1 MAFRLQPFVNV
12 LEAVSDRGLPAI
24 PPGGSTDPYVNT
36 RYWSVEGLSDQSDP
50 EAVYQGIVTGE
61 TPLQVKLGPPTKHDT
76 PWYSDALIGLQ
87 QILGGYLSG
96 GWSFVTQGLAIAGE
110 EAGID
115 KSTTQ
120 LAANLIQA
128 GYGSGVDA
136 MAFFDDL
143 SFDSFTDFAGSFVDE
158 IDWGNVGSFALDT
171 YQTFLP
177 AGNQVQAIPVA
188 ASAKN
193 AMSAAAGAI
202 AKVGPAVG
210 RTFFN
215 KWPNLAT
222 AIQKM
227 KNAGHNVSRSKLYSM
242 LKRFGPEFL
251 VTAGIMSAAA
261 VSELILAGPGHRRM
275 NPANSKALRRAT
287 RRIKSFHR
295 LCGEADV
302 IKTRRRSCAKKC

>member
-1 MAFRLQPFVNV
+1 MSSLNCSAGFH
-12 LEAVSDRGLPAI
+12 
-24 PPGGSTDPYVNT
+24 
-36 RYWSVEGLSDQSDP
+36 
-50 EAVYQGIVTGE
+50 E
-61 TPLQVKLGPPTKHDT
+61 TPLSTLFGSVLTPSTTEKLCAPDADSCDGLFGCAVQALSDVK
-76 PWYSDALIGLQ
+76 
-87 QILGGYLSG
+87 
-96 GWSFVTQGLAIAGE
+96 
-110 EAGID
+110 GID
-115 KSTTQ
+115 VLKATAQGVGT
-120 LAANLIQA
+120 LAAFYSTGGLSVVGDILQGVAVAEGNRDLLKASQIADLAATAFTADYSNLSEL
-128 GYGSGVDA
+128 GDDTMG
-136 MAFFDDL
+136 FFDSLGDF
-143 SFDSFTDFAGSFVDE
+143 SFDAITDFGSTLVDE
-158 IDWGNVGSFALDT
+158 VDWGSVGSFALDT

-202 AKVGPAVG
+202 AKVGPTVG
-210 RTFFN
+210 RSFFN

>member
-1 MAFRLQPFVNV
+1 MSSLNCT
-12 LEAVSDRGLPAI
+12 
-24 PPGGSTDPYVNT
+24 PG
-36 RYWSVEGLSDQSDP
+36 WH
-50 EAVYQGIVTGE
+50 E
-61 TPLQVKLGPPTKHDT
+61 TPLSTLFGSVLT
-76 PWYSDALIGLQ
+76 P
-87 QILGGYLSG
+87 
-96 GWSFVTQGLAIAGE
+96 
-110 EAGID
+110 
-115 KSTTQ
+115 STTEKLCAPDADACDGLFGCAVAAISDVQ
-120 LAANLIQA
+120 GGELLKATAQGIGTLAAFYSTGGLSVIGDVLQGVAVAEGNADLLKASQIADLAATAFTADYSNLSEL
-128 GYGSGVDA
+128 GDDTMG
-136 MAFFDDL
+136 FFDSLGDF
-143 SFDSFTDFAGSFVDE
+143 SFDAITDFGSSLVDE
-158 IDWGNVGSFALDT
+158 VDWGSVGSFALDT

-202 AKVGPAVG
+202 AKVGPTVG
-210 RTFFN
+210 RSFFN

-295 LCGEADV
+295 LCGDADV

>member
-1 MAFRLQPFVNV
+1 MSALNCT
-12 LEAVSDRGLPAI
+12 
-24 PPGGSTDPYVNT
+24 PG
-36 RYWSVEGLSDQSDP
+36 WH
-50 EAVYQGIVTGE
+50 E
-61 TPLQVKLGPPTKHDT
+61 TPLSTLFGSVRTPTTTEKICAPDADSCDGLFDCAVAAISDVQGGEILQATIQSGLTLAEFYATGGLSTVNQVLEGVAVAEHNADFLTA
-76 PWYSDALIGLQ
+76 SEI
-87 QILGGYLSG
+87 
-96 GWSFVTQGLAIAGE
+96 FGLA
-110 EAGID
+110 
-115 KSTTQ
+115 TTVATADFSK
-120 LAANLIQA
+120 LAEL
-128 GYGSGVDA
+128 GDETMS
-136 MAFFDDL
+136 FFDSL
-143 SFDSFTDFAGSFVDE
+143 SDFSFESIGDFGSSLVSE
-158 IDWGNVGSFALDT
+158 VDWGSVGSFALDT

-193 AMSAAAGAI
+193 AMTAAAGAI
-202 AKVGPAVG
+202 SKVGPAVG

-227 KNAGHNVSRSKLYSM
+227 KNAGHNVTRSKLYSM

-295 LCGEADV
+295 LCGDADV
-302 IKTRRRSCAKKC
+302 IKRRSCRKKC

>member
-1 MAFRLQPFVNV
+1 MSALNCT
-12 LEAVSDRGLPAI
+12 
-24 PPGGSTDPYVNT
+24 PG
-36 RYWSVEGLSDQSDP
+36 WH
-50 EAVYQGIVTGE
+50 E
-61 TPLQVKLGPPTKHDT
+61 TPLSTLFGSALT
-76 PWYSDALIGLQ
+76 PSITEKICAPDADSCDGLFGCAVDAL
-87 QILGGYLSG
+87 SK
-96 GWSFVTQGLAIAGE
+96 VQGDELLKATAQSVG
-110 EAGID
+110 
-115 KSTTQ
+115 T
-120 LAANLIQA
+120 LAAFYSTGGLSVVGDVLQGVGVAEQNAGLLKAAQIADLASTAITADYSNLSEL
-128 GYGSGVDA
+128 GDDTMG
-136 MAFFDDL
+136 FFDSLGDF
-143 SFDSFTDFAGSFVDE
+143 SFDAITDFGSTLVDE
-158 IDWGNVGSFALDT
+158 VDWGSVGSFALDT

-202 AKVGPAVG
+202 AKVGPTVG
-210 RTFFN
+210 RSFFN